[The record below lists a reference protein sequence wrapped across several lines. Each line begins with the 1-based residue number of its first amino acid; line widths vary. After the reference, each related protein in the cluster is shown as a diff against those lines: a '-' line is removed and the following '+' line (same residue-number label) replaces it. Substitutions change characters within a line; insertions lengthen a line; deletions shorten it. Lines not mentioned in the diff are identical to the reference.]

1 MRVVKEVTLGE
12 IRVSIFSWNSKYIFK
27 YELGPMEQTFKVS
40 ETDILKRPSWKAFW
54 KGSFWRKSNY
64 DLKKWGNRFLGGYS
78 KLKSTVNSVEARNK
92 SQEIR
97 LDRF

>member
-40 ETDILKRPSWKAFW
+40 ETDILEESELDGFLEGEFLEEVRQRFKEMGESLF
-54 KGSFWRKSNY
+54 RK
-64 DLKKWGNRFLGGYS
+64 LR
-78 KLKSTVNSVEARNK
+78 
-92 SQEIR
+92 
-97 LDRF
+97 

>member
-40 ETDILKRPSWKAFW
+40 EMDILEESELAGFLE
-54 KGSFWRKSNY
+54 GEFLEEVNQ
-64 DLKKWGNRFLGGYS
+64 RFQEMGESLLRRLG
-78 KLKSTVNSVEARNK
+78 
-92 SQEIR
+92 
-97 LDRF
+97 

>member
-40 ETDILKRPSWKAFW
+40 ETDILEESELDGFLEGDFLEEVRQRFIEMGESLL
-54 KGSFWRKSNY
+54 RK
-64 DLKKWGNRFLGGYS
+64 L
-78 KLKSTVNSVEARNK
+78 E
-92 SQEIR
+92 
-97 LDRF
+97 

>member
-40 ETDILKRPSWKAFW
+40 ETDILEESELDGFLEGEFLEEVNQRFQEMGESLL
-54 KGSFWRKSNY
+54 RKLS
-64 DLKKWGNRFLGGYS
+64 
-78 KLKSTVNSVEARNK
+78 
-92 SQEIR
+92 
-97 LDRF
+97 

>member
-40 ETDILKRPSWKAFW
+40 ETEILEESELAGFLEGEFLEEVQQRFKEMGESLL
-54 KGSFWRKSNY
+54 RK
-64 DLKKWGNRFLGGYS
+64 LR
-78 KLKSTVNSVEARNK
+78 
-92 SQEIR
+92 
-97 LDRF
+97 

>member
-40 ETDILKRPSWKAFW
+40 ETEILEESELAGFLEGEFLEEVNQRFQEMGESLL
-54 KGSFWRKSNY
+54 RK
-64 DLKKWGNRFLGGYS
+64 LR
-78 KLKSTVNSVEARNK
+78 
-92 SQEIR
+92 
-97 LDRF
+97 

>member
-40 ETDILKRPSWKAFW
+40 EMDILEESELAGFLEGEFLEEVQQRFKEMGESLL
-54 KGSFWRKSNY
+54 RK
-64 DLKKWGNRFLGGYS
+64 LR
-78 KLKSTVNSVEARNK
+78 
-92 SQEIR
+92 
-97 LDRF
+97 

>member
-40 ETDILKRPSWKAFW
+40 ETEILEESELEGFLEGEFLEEVNQRFKEMGASLL
-54 KGSFWRKSNY
+54 RK
-64 DLKKWGNRFLGGYS
+64 LG
-78 KLKSTVNSVEARNK
+78 
-92 SQEIR
+92 
-97 LDRF
+97 

>member
-40 ETDILKRPSWKAFW
+40 ETDILEESELEGFLEGEFLDEVNQRFKEMGESLL
-54 KGSFWRKSNY
+54 RK
-64 DLKKWGNRFLGGYS
+64 LR
-78 KLKSTVNSVEARNK
+78 
-92 SQEIR
+92 
-97 LDRF
+97 

>member
-40 ETDILKRPSWKAFW
+40 ETDILEESELEGFLEGEFLEEVKQRFQEMGESLL
-54 KGSFWRKSNY
+54 RK
-64 DLKKWGNRFLGGYS
+64 LG
-78 KLKSTVNSVEARNK
+78 
-92 SQEIR
+92 
-97 LDRF
+97 

>member
-40 ETDILKRPSWKAFW
+40 ETEILEESELDGFL
-54 KGSFWRKSNY
+54 KGEFLEEVNQRFQEMGESLLRK
-64 DLKKWGNRFLGGYS
+64 LR
-78 KLKSTVNSVEARNK
+78 
-92 SQEIR
+92 
-97 LDRF
+97 